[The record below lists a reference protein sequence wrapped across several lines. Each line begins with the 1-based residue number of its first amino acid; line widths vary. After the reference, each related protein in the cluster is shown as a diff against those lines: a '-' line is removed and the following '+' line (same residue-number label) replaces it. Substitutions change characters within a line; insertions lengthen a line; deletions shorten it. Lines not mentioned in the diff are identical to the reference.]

1 MSQDTQNHSDDKVYE
16 VPGTRHAGV
25 GDVSASGCGGCISTT
40 DRAHGVGSVAAPG
53 TGHTARGVYQH
64 HGQGPRRGEC
74 ISTTD
79 RAHGVGSVAAPG
91 TGHTGLYP
99 QARGTEPESS
109 RMLTAAGVGHSC
121 STDIVSAAARGSGLA
136 VCRAWTLA
144 QSRGW
149 RRPGCSSMCGSQAR
163 PIPPASLSH

>member
-1 MSQDTQNHSDDKVYE
+1 MYLHQ
-16 VPGTRHAGV
+16 GV
-25 GDVSASGCGGCISTT
+25 GGVSAP
-40 DRAHGVGSVAAPG
+40 R
-53 TGHTARGVYQH
+53 TGHMAWGMYQH
-64 HGQGPRRGEC
+64 QGQGTQQMEC

-79 RAHGVGSVAAPG
+79 RAHGVGSVAAPW

-121 STDIVSAAARGSGLA
+121 STAIVSAAARGSGLA

-149 RRPGCSSMCGSQAR
+149 RCPGCSSMCGSQAR
-163 PIPPASLSH
+163 PIPPASLSHQPLPLCFLPRGLSLQ